1 MTLSVGLIGFPVEH
15 SLSPV
20 FQQVALDALGIPARY
35 ELWATPPA
43 ELQQR
48 LASLRAPGTVGANVT
63 VPHKEAVAQL
73 VDELAPRARRVGA
86 VNTVI
91 VRGQRLLGD
100 NTDVPGFLLP
110 LRERGLP
117 LADFRVTLLG
127 AGGAARAVIVALLDQ
142 GCRHLTIANR
152 TPERARQ
159 LVAEFGIGHALT
171 LGPEVLT
178 VLGETDLLVNATSL
192 GWDGRASPIPL
203 GWLGQLPPHA
213 LVYDLTY
220 RETPL
225 LVTARQSGRAALDGL
240 EMLVAQGA
248 ESFRLW
254 FEREPPFDLMLR
266 AAEEARAHRFGT
278 IG

>member
-1 MTLSVGLIGFPVEH
+1 MTLRVGLIGFPVEQ

-35 ELWATPPA
+35 ELWPTPPA
-43 ELQQR
+43 ELPLR
-48 LASLRAPGTVGANVT
+48 IASLRAPGTVGANVT

-100 NTDVPGFLLP
+100 NTDVPGFLFP

-117 LADFRVTLLG
+117 LADLRVTLLG

-152 TPERARQ
+152 TPERAWQ
-159 LVAEFGIGHALT
+159 LVAEFGIGRAQSLGAELLT
-171 LGPEVLT
+171 CLA
-178 VLGETDLLVNATSL
+178 ETDLLVNATSV
-192 GWDGRASPIPL
+192 GWDGRTSPIPL
-203 GWLGQLPPHA
+203 HWLEQLPPHA

-225 LVTARQSGRAALDGL
+225 LATARQLGHAVLDGL

-266 AAEEARAHRFGT
+266 AAQEARVRRFGT
-278 IG
+278 NG

>member
-1 MTLSVGLIGFPVEH
+1 MTLRIGLIGFPVEH

-20 FQQVALDALGIPARY
+20 FQQVALDTLGIPARY
-35 ELWATPPA
+35 ELWPTPPA
-43 ELQQR
+43 ELPQR
-48 LASLRAPGTVGANVT
+48 IASLRAPGTVGANVT
-63 VPHKEAVAQL
+63 VPHKEAVAEL

-91 VRGQRLLGD
+91 VRGQRLIGD
-100 NTDVPGFLLP
+100 NTDVPGFLFP
-110 LRERGLP
+110 LRERQLP
-117 LADFRVTLLG
+117 LADLRVTLLG

-142 GCRHLTIANR
+142 GCHRLTIANR

-159 LVAEFGIGHALT
+159 LVAEFGIGHALS
-171 LGPEVLT
+171 LGPELLT

-203 GWLGQLPPHA
+203 DWLEQLPPHA

-225 LVTARQSGRAALDGL
+225 LATARQLGRAALDGL

-266 AAEEARAHRFGT
+266 AAQEARARRFGT
-278 IG
+278 NG